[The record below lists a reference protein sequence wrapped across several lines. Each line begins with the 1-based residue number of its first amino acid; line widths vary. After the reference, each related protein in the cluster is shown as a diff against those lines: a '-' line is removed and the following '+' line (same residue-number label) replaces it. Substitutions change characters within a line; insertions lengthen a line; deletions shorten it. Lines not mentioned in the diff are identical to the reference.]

1 MSFYFYSCKF
11 YKKYQNS
18 PGMKSFSLT
27 ILLLIGFALQQV
39 IASPIEEGKKTFTSR
54 CASCHKVDKD
64 FAGPALA
71 GIYDRKSMDWI
82 KKFVHSSQTLIKS
95 GDTAAIA
102 IFEKFKKF
110 PMPDHKDLTDADIEN
125 IMAYIKDETG
135 KLQPTSAPQSP
146 ATGVATDNPFSF
158 KQNPGL
164 MTSILLAL
172 AFLIGVIY
180 FALKV
185 KKYEPVTDEDY

>member
-1 MSFYFYSCKF
+1 
-11 YKKYQNS
+11 
-18 PGMKSFSLT
+18 MKLLKLT
-27 ILLLIGFALQQV
+27 LLVVIGFAGQQV
-39 IASPIEEGKKTFTSR
+39 YGSPIEEGKKTFTSR
-54 CASCHKVDKD
+54 CSSCHKVDKD

-71 GIYDRKSMDWI
+71 GIHDRKSMDWI
-82 KKFVHSSQTLIKS
+82 KKFVHSSQALIQS

-125 IMAYIKDETG
+125 IMAFIKDETG
-135 KLQPTSAPQSP
+135 KLQPTAAPQSP

-164 MTSILLAL
+164 MTSIILAL
-172 AFLIGVIY
+172 ALLMGVIY
-180 FALKV
+180 FATTV
-185 KKYEPVTDEDY
+185 KNYETYQDEDY

>member
-1 MSFYFYSCKF
+1 
-11 YKKYQNS
+11 
-18 PGMKSFSLT
+18 MKST
-27 ILLLIGFALQQV
+27 KTVLLFLLCFTVQQIFAN
-39 IASPIEEGKKTFTSR
+39 PIEEGKKTFTTR
-54 CASCHKVDKD
+54 CTSCHKIDKD

-82 KKFVHSSQTLIKS
+82 KKFVHSSQTLIQS

-135 KLQPTSAPQSP
+135 KLQPTTSPDSP
-146 ATGVATDNPFSF
+146 AKDIVSKNPFSF
-158 KQNPGL
+158 NQNPGL
-164 MTSILLAL
+164 MWSILLSL
-172 AFLIGVIY
+172 GLLIYVIY
-180 FALKV
+180 FLKRV
-185 KKYEPVTDEDY
+185 KKYEPDLDEDY